1 MVLNKEEKIMK
12 ENYAANRRRVDIA
25 LFFIVSVLFYIS
37 ISSFD
42 PYITPYANELKI
54 PVSQIGIILSV
65 AGFSSIIV
73 RFPIGVFAEMF
84 TRKKIMVQLGLL
96 LTFVVWLVVFL
107 FPSVS
112 SLFMGKLA
120 DGVTGGTWV
129 LYTVLFSTY
138 FRNDDIPKAIG
149 IIQLAST
156 IGPFVGMNIGG
167 TVSEL
172 FGYEYSFIVAVIAA
186 GLGIIVLFFIKE
198 PEVAPAVNM
207 KKAWSFGKE
216 QLLDRNVWIFGLFA
230 SIAMMTTYA
239 GRDLLTPLM
248 ADDLGGGAIALTIL
262 PNLFMIFNSI
272 ASVLSGAFFPKRLG
286 LIKTI
291 VIGAVGQ
298 GIVAIA
304 MPFSTSLIM
313 LYVLQSFG
321 GFFFGMNVTILLALV
336 LMKVSHE
343 VQTSRMGLYQSI
355 YSIGLAI
362 GPMIAGFIL
371 EETSLKITYFIMG
384 IAVILV
390 GCFAKKLLPSNM
402 LEEKQ
407 AEHDAL
413 N

>member
-1 MVLNKEEKIMK
+1 MK
-12 ENYAANRRRVDIA
+12 ENYAANRRRVDIV

-84 TRKKIMVQLGLL
+84 TKKKIMVQLGLL
-96 LTFVVWLVVFL
+96 LTLIVWLVVFL

-138 FRNDDIPKAIG
+138 FKNDDIPKAIG

-186 GLGIIVLFFIKE
+186 GLGIIILFFIKE

-207 KKAWSFGKE
+207 QKAWSYGKE
-216 QLLDRNVWIFGLFA
+216 QLLDKNVWIFGLFA

-291 VIGAVGQ
+291 AIGAVGQ
-298 GIVAIA
+298 GVVAIV
-304 MPFSTSLIM
+304 MPFSTDLIM

-321 GFFFGMNVTILLALV
+321 GFFFGMNVTILLALA
-336 LMKVSHE
+336 LMKVRHE

-390 GCFAKKLLPSNM
+390 GCFAGKLLPSDM

-407 AEHDAL
+407 AEHDDSH
-413 N
+413 